1 MKKKE
6 KRVENLPN
14 ERLIIM
20 ASKIIYDLRKRD
32 GRDFGLKL
40 PLGWDEADTI
50 FIEVM
55 KRLKDRPKADK
66 E

>member
-50 FIEVM
+50 FIEIM
-55 KRLKDRPKADK
+55 KRLKDSLKVDK

>member
-1 MKKKE
+1 MEKKE
-6 KRVENLPN
+6 KRVEDLSN

-40 PLGWDEADTI
+40 PLGWDKADAI
-50 FIEVM
+50 LIEVM
-55 KRLKDRPKADK
+55 KRLKECPKADK